1 MTNQGLPLISI
12 ITPSFNQATFIKQTI
27 DSVLIQD
34 YPNIEHIVVDGGST
48 DGTLEILRSYNY
60 LGERFR
66 FVSEPDRGQS
76 DAINKGLS
84 MARGEIIGWLNSDD
98 TYLPGAVSKAMHALA
113 LNPAWS
119 MVYGNAYHINEQ
131 SKFIGV
137 YPTKP
142 FSRQSL
148 FLFCIICQPSAFVR
162 KEVFQSV
169 GGVDETLHYCM
180 DYDLWMR
187 ISKTHQ
193 VGHIGDFLAAS
204 RLHAACKS
212 IALEVELGLPEILKA
227 SIRHFGTVA
236 NDWLYHFLTH
246 YPQKGVYWFLDLFK
260 AHHVFGNAPIL
271 VDSNRYPSS
280 WIPPRYR
287 LSLYVDPLTP
297 MQALLIKG
305 VNTLFNQP
313 VHAHVLINNVPA
325 THHVIPAGHFE
336 TCITLPVHEPDSTVE
351 LVCSRQ
357 QLISSLEDESI
368 RQSVSFQVQHV
379 FPLSAQEQQFYM
391 QFKKNPQ
398 QVAGWLLKNRHPVP
412 AL

>member
-1 MTNQGLPLISI
+1 MSHQGLPLISI
-12 ITPSFNQATFIKQTI
+12 ITPSFNQAGFIKQTI
-27 DSVLIQD
+27 ESVLMQD
-34 YPNIEHIVVDGGST
+34 YPHIEHIVVDGGST
-48 DGTLEILRSYNY
+48 DGTLDILRSYHY

-66 FVSEPDRGQS
+66 YVSEPDRGQS
-76 DAINKGLS
+76 DAINKGLN

-98 TYLPGAVSKAMHALA
+98 AYLPGAVSKAMHALT

-119 MVYGNAYHINEQ
+119 MVYGNAYHIDEK
-131 SKFIGV
+131 SKFISV

-142 FSRQSL
+142 FTRQGL
-148 FLFCIICQPSAFVR
+148 FSFCIICQPSAFVR
-162 KEVFQSV
+162 KDVFQAV
-169 GGVDETLHYCM
+169 GGVDEALHYCM

-212 IALEVELGLPEILKA
+212 IALEVELGLPEILKT

-260 AHHVFGNAPIL
+260 THKIFGNTPIL
-271 VDSNRYPSS
+271 VDSNRYPNS

-287 LSLYVDPLTP
+287 LSLYVDPLRP

-305 VNTLFNQP
+305 VNLLFNQP
-313 VHAHVLINNVPA
+313 VHAHVLINNVPSA
-325 THHVIPAGHFE
+325 FHVIPAGQFE
-336 TCITLPVHEPDSTVE
+336 TCITLPVHDPESTVE

-357 QLISSLEDESI
+357 QIISFPENELI
-368 RQSVSFQVQHV
+368 RQTVSFQVQHV
-379 FPLSAQEQQFYM
+379 FPLSADEHQFYLEY
-391 QFKKNPQ
+391 KKNPQ
-398 QVAGWLLKNRHPVP
+398 QVAGWLLKNRHPIP
-412 AL
+412 SL

>member
-1 MTNQGLPLISI
+1 MKNQGLPLISI
-12 ITPSFNQATFIKQTI
+12 ITPSFNQASFIKQTI
-27 DSVLIQD
+27 DSVLMQD

-48 DGTLEILRSYNY
+48 DGTLEILHSYRY

-66 FVSEPDRGQS
+66 FVSEQDRGQS

-98 TYLPGAVSKAMHALA
+98 TYLPGAVSKAMHALT

-131 SKFIGV
+131 NKFIGV

-169 GGVDETLHYCM
+169 GGVDESLHYCM
-180 DYDLWMR
+180 DYDLWLR
-187 ISKTHQ
+187 ISTTHQ
-193 VGHIGDFLAAS
+193 VGHIDDFLAAS

-212 IALEVELGLPEILKA
+212 IALEVELGLPEILKT

-246 YPQKGVYWFLDLFK
+246 YPQKGVHWFLDLFK
-260 AHHVFGNAPIL
+260 AHHVFGNTPIL
-271 VDSNRYPSS
+271 VDSNRYSSS
-280 WIPPRYR
+280 WVPPRYR
-287 LSLYVDPLTP
+287 LSLFVDPLTP

-305 VNTLFNQP
+305 VNTLFSQP
-313 VHAHVLINNVPA
+313 VHAHVLINNVPVA
-325 THHVIPAGHFE
+325 YHVIPVGHFE
-336 TCITLPVHEPDSTVE
+336 TCITLPVHEPNSTVE
-351 LVCSRQ
+351 LICSRQ
-357 QLISSLEDESI
+357 QLISSPEDKSI
-368 RQSVSFQVQHV
+368 LQPVSFQVQHV

-391 QFKKNPQ
+391 QFIKNPQ